1 MRRKGGGL
9 GLLPVVEVAELV
21 IELYYSKAA
30 FSVLIASGAHTL
42 HLLLTPH
49 TVLLSSRSLG
59 QIIFRSNS
67 IFILHSWIYSVGDF
81 IVCRRKPGRR

>member
-1 MRRKGGGL
+1 MRRKEGGL

-42 HLLLTPH
+42 HLQDTHRPPLFSLARADH
-49 TVLLSSRSLG
+49 LSL
-59 QIIFRSNS
+59 QQ
-67 IFILHSWIYSVGDF
+67 HIYSTFLDLFG
-81 IVCRRKPGRR
+81 G